1 MLPTRWKD
9 IRAPRCPTGLIAA
22 AVAAVAVGAGAGAG
36 CNGDAARPTPDRPKT
51 APAGVSTEPVPGA
64 AVAPGPGG
72 APRPAAP
79 GAPGGGGEPGGGT
92 GATATPPGGGP
103 GAAPGAGPGTGAGA
117 NGNGQ
122 LLGNGPGE
130 NGTGTPARRMDYWLQ
145 RFRDYMTPEEVSRY
159 LATPEERRFE
169 VFGQKLLDYQR
180 REALIEPFKERLAR
194 ERPELLQEYYR
205 LASYDEA
212 KAFVDKH
219 FGPGATGAGPRGS

>member
-22 AVAAVAVGAGAGAG
+22 AVAAVAVGAGAG

-117 NGNGQ
+117 GANGNGQ
-122 LLGNGPGE
+122 LLGSGPGE